1 MAPTLVGEQ
10 AVVVGAGMGGLAA
23 AAALADHFERVVV
36 LERDTLPPDAT
47 HRAGTPQS
55 RHIHALLAGGQRA
68 LGELFPGFDRDLAS
82 AGAVPLRVTLDVRIE
97 MPGYDPFPQ
106 RDLGFVTCSMSR
118 PLIEFVVRRRVERH
132 ANITLRPRCRMREF
146 VPSADRAAVTAVCFE
161 NADGK
166 SETLPADLV
175 VDASGRAS
183 PTLGLLESIGQP
195 MPEETVIGVDIGYAT
210 AVFAIPDDAPSDW
223 KAMRTVPNIR
233 ESTRGGLM
241 LPLEGGRWMVTV
253 GGRHGDKPPGDGDGF
268 LAFTRQLRTST
279 LYDAIRHAERLGDVF
294 RFGFSASVWRHFER
308 LEAFPRGLLPFSDTI
323 CRFNPVYGQGMS
335 VAAQE
340 AVLLRRLLAS
350 GEGDPLAGLAPAF
363 FAEACGLIET
373 PWTSAAVPD
382 FAFPETKG
390 QRPPDLDRMLRFRR
404 AFNRL
409 AAADPAVHKLT
420 TEVGHLLKP
429 RSVLRDPGLVE
440 RVQAMMTDA

>member
-253 GGRHGDKPPGDGDGF
+253 GGRHGDKPPRDGDGF
-268 LAFTRQLRTST
+268 PAFTRQLRTST